1 MPSQV
6 EWLDSQ
12 TPWPKKFGLGRM
24 RTLLAA
30 LGDPQLAYP
39 AIHIVGTNGKST
51 ATLTIEALL
60 RAEGLSVGSTI
71 SPHIRGWAERIRVDG
86 APADFEAAVARV
98 RPEAETQE
106 ATQFETVTAA
116 AFAEFAA
123 RGVDVA
129 VVEAGLGGRL
139 DATNVL
145 RSHVVLLTSVGL
157 EHTDVLGETREQ
169 IAAEKLAV
177 VQEGTIAVLP
187 DEEFASLA
195 GANVVLGGA
204 RNAAE
209 AFLGRRIESE
219 VEVSLPGR
227 LERRG
232 EEVWDGAHN
241 ADGAAWLV
249 RQLQPATYVLC
260 VSVLRDK
267 DADAMLAELAALGS
281 TLVAT
286 QSSNPRVLPADE
298 LARLAEPYFAVVE
311 IEPDPATALARAR
324 ERGPVLVTG
333 SLYLV
338 ADLTRLD
345 AEQGAPPD
353 AGLHAAQRGRLD
365 QQQGK
370 PALPPSEST
379 TLLGADPPRGHS
391 PSRAEPPRND
401 A

>member
-39 AIHIVGTNGKST
+39 AVHVVGTNGKST

-86 APADFEAAVARV
+86 EPADFEAAVGRV
-98 RPEAETQE
+98 RPEAEVQE
-106 ATQFETVTAA
+106 ATQFETVCAA

-123 RGVDVA
+123 REVDVA

-145 RSHVVLLTSVGL
+145 RSHVVLLTNVGL
-157 EHTDVLGETREQ
+157 EHTDVLGDTREQ

-177 VQEGTIAVLP
+177 VQEGSIAVLP
-187 DEEFASLA
+187 DEEFAHLA
-195 GANVVLGGA
+195 GSNVVVGGA
-204 RNAAE
+204 REAAE
-209 AFLGRRIESE
+209 AYLGRPIEHE
-219 VEVSLPGR
+219 VDISLPGR

-249 RQLQPATYVLC
+249 RQLRPAQYVLC

-267 DADAMLAELAALGS
+267 DAAAMLGELSALGS

-286 QSSNPRVLPADE
+286 QSSNPRALPAEE
-298 LARLAEPYFAVVE
+298 LARLAETYFDVVE
-311 IEPDPATALARAR
+311 IELDPAAALVRAR
-324 ERGPVLVTG
+324 EHGRVLVTG

-338 ADLTRLD
+338 ADL
-345 AEQGAPPD
+345 
-353 AGLHAAQRGRLD
+353 
-365 QQQGK
+365 
-370 PALPPSEST
+370 
-379 TLLGADPPRGHS
+379 
-391 PSRAEPPRND
+391 SRNRA
-401 A
+401 